1 MSITTGSAL
10 QGMKLEPASHDSYA
24 SPDSPASPASPDSK
38 PQGSKRDTSLPDG
51 LLLSYYG
58 DDFTGST
65 DAMEAMTAA
74 GLPTLLCL
82 ETPTADLLAR
92 FPAVR
97 CVGLAGSSRGRDP
110 AWMEAEL
117 PAAFASLAALGAPLL
132 QYKVCSTFDSS
143 REIGSIGRAI
153 DLGVAQMHGRWSPMI
168 VGAPR
173 LRRYQMFGNLF
184 AAIDGVG
191 YRLDRHPTMSRHPV
205 TPMREADLRL
215 HLREQ
220 TARRIELIDMLALR
234 SGQAASH
241 LRTLAGSD
249 DDTPV
254 VLLDVLDEETLQAA
268 GELVWTQRGEG
279 VFSASSSGLQYALA
293 AYWRARGWLPARPS
307 LPAAEPVP
315 VVAAVSGSC
324 SPVTARQ
331 IQQARADGFH
341 AERLDLPGALG
352 ARTGAAEIERAAD
365 AAIAALRQ
373 GISAVVFSAE
383 GPDDP
388 TVRGFD
394 TLATEAGLTRADA
407 ARRIGQAL
415 AGVMKRVLDGVALQR
430 VVVAGG
436 DSSGE
441 VAGALGITALSVA
454 AALAPGAPLCRAWSA
469 RPERDGLEIVLKGG
483 QIGGAS
489 FFSEVRAGVSQ
500 PEHA

>member
-1 MSITTGSAL
+1 MT
-10 QGMKLEPASHDSYA
+10 Q
-24 SPDSPASPASPDSK
+24 
-38 PQGSKRDTSLPDG
+38 SLPDG

-82 ETPTADLLAR
+82 ETPTAELLAR
-92 FPAVR
+92 FPGVR

-110 AWMEAEL
+110 AWMQVEL
-117 PAAFASLAALGAPLL
+117 PAAFASLAALGAPVL

-143 REIGSIGRAI
+143 REIGSIGCAI
-153 DLGVAQMHGRWSPMI
+153 DLGVAQMRGRWSPMI
-168 VGAPR
+168 VGAPL

-234 SGQAASH
+234 SGQAAQQLH
-241 LRTLAGSD
+241 TLAGDD

-254 VLLDVLDEETLQAA
+254 VLLDVLDDETLQAA

-307 LPAAEPVP
+307 LPAAAPVS
-315 VVAAVSGSC
+315 VIAAVSGSC

-341 AERLDLPGALG
+341 TERLDLRAALG
-352 ARTGAAEIERAAD
+352 AKTGAAEIERAAD
-365 AAIAALRQ
+365 AAIGALRR

-394 TLATEAGLTRADA
+394 TLAAEAGLTRTDA

-415 AGVMKRVLDGVALQR
+415 AGVMKRMLDGVDLQR

-454 AALAPGAPLCRAWSA
+454 AALAPGSPLCRAWSA

-489 FFSEVRAGVSQ
+489 FFAEVRAGVSQ